1 MRNLAN
7 FQLTTRESQL
17 ERNSIV
23 SKTRESQKITEELC
37 VMTLNN
43 DAKFKE

>member
-17 ERNSIV
+17 ERNS
-23 SKTRESQKITEELC
+23 TRESQKITEELC
-37 VMTLNN
+37 VMTLNK
-43 DAKFKE
+43 DARFKE